1 MSTTNAEKK
10 PAVGGFAAK
19 FALGVAFVLLV
30 ALLIFVLQNT
40 IHTQINFIGWNFDVA
55 QGVSLLGAAVV
66 GAVIALIVSAA
77 VRLRR
82 AIR

>member
-1 MSTTNAEKK
+1 MTTSNAVNK
-10 PAVGGFAAK
+10 PAVGGFATK
-19 FALGVAFVLLV
+19 VALGVAFVLVV

-40 IHTQINFIGWNFDVA
+40 IHTQINFIGWNFDVT

-66 GAVIALIVSAA
+66 GAVIALTVSAA

-82 AIR
+82 AVR